1 MPETT
6 TSPDGSTIAFERA
19 GDGPVAVIVGGAFN
33 TRSSPAALVP
43 LLAGRLTVVTYDRR
57 GRGDS
62 TDASAVEQPGGF
74 GLADTTDRRAAIA
87 REVADLQAVVDAVG
101 GTAMLYGHSSGAAL
115 ALEAAAVSHGV
126 RRVAGYEPPYAA
138 RKPAAAAGAD
148 ADGRADTS
156 RSREDDSEAARPDD
170 AGTRIVA
177 ALQAGDRDAAARHFV
192 AGVGLDADWLA
203 SQPWWPGM
211 VAMAQTLPYEFALTD
226 DGPPPTLAD
235 VDARVL
241 LLAGGDSPDWA
252 RAAVREAARDIP
264 EVVVRTLP
272 GQTHD
277 VKDAVIA
284 PVLLDFFLG
293 A

>member
-1 MPETT
+1 M
-6 TSPDGSTIAFERA
+6 IAYERV
-19 GDGPVAVIVGGAFN
+19 GDGPVVVIVGGAFN
-33 TRSSPAALVP
+33 TRSSPASLVP
-43 LLAGRLTVVTYDRR
+43 HLSGRLTVVTYDRR

-74 GLADTTDRRAAIA
+74 ALPDFTDQSAAIA
-87 REVADLQAVVDAVG
+87 REVADLQAVVEAVG
-101 GTAMLYGHSSGAAL
+101 GAAMLYGHSSGAAL
-115 ALEAAAVSHGV
+115 ALETAAATPGI
-126 RRVAGYEPPYAA
+126 RRVAGYEPPYAQRA
-138 RKPAAAAGAD
+138 GDVSSAAGGSGSGDAAD
-148 ADGRADTS
+148 AG
-156 RSREDDSEAARPDD
+156 EHAARPDD
-170 AGTRIVA
+170 TGAQIVS
-177 ALQAGDRDAAARHFV
+177 ALRAGDRDAAARLFV

-226 DGPPPTLAD
+226 DGPPDRLAD

-252 RAAVREAARDIP
+252 RQAVRDAARGIP

-284 PVLLDFFLG
+284 PVLLDFFTG
-293 A
+293 P